1 MALKRHAIRCSIV
14 VRSVIA
20 ALLAAVS
27 VCLGASTASAGLE
40 GEDVSLT
47 LDPASV
53 NVDSLFSAVLAG
65 CVDGQN
71 VTFSIVGGDS
81 KTSQCVGADGDG
93 SVGSANAEFLS
104 PDDPGTYT
112 VTGEVLETAATATA
126 QLTVVIGQARATRF
140 VDITRLTGAA
150 EVPGPGDP
158 DGRGTAVIRVDSE
171 TGEICYRLRV
181 QRIEPATMA
190 HIHIGGPTDPGPVV
204 QGLAAPTDRSSSGCV
219 VNEALADAIVANPS
233 NYYINVHNAP
243 FPAGA
248 VRGQLG

>member
-1 MALKRHAIRCSIV
+1 MALKRDAVRWPIV
-14 VRSVIA
+14 VRSMIA
-20 ALLAAVS
+20 ALLAAASACV
-27 VCLGASTASAGLE
+27 GASTASAGIE
-40 GEDVSLT
+40 GEDVTLA

-53 NVDSLFSAVLAG
+53 NVGSLFSAVLAG

-71 VTFSIVGGDS
+71 VTFSLRGDS
-81 KTSQCVGADGDG
+81 KTSPCIGADGDG

-126 QLTVVIGQARATRF
+126 QLTVVIGEARRPRF

-171 TGEICYRLRV
+171 SGEICYRLPRSPDRAGDDGAHPHRRSNGSRPSGTGSRSPHRRV
-181 QRIEPATMA
+181 
-190 HIHIGGPTDPGPVV
+190 VV
-204 QGLAAPTDRSSSGCV
+204 G
-219 VNEALADAIVANPS
+219 
-233 NYYINVHNAP
+233 
-243 FPAGA
+243 
-248 VRGQLG
+248 VRRE

>member
-1 MALKRHAIRCSIV
+1 VPFTVRWSIV

-20 ALLAAVS
+20 ALLAAAS

-53 NVDSLFSAVLAG
+53 NVDSLFSAVLVG

-71 VTFSIVGGDS
+71 VTFTLVPGDS
-81 KTSQCVGADGDG
+81 KTSPCIGADGDG

-126 QLTVVIGQARATRF
+126 QLTVVIGEARTPRF
-140 VDITRLTGAA
+140 VDITRLTGTA

-158 DGRGTAVIRVDSE
+158 NGRGSAVIRVDSA
-171 TGEICYRLRV
+171 TGAICYRLRV
-181 QRIEPATMA
+181 HRIEPASMA
-190 HIHIGGPTDPGPVV
+190 HIHIGGTTDPGPVV
-204 QGLAAPTDRSSSGCV
+204 QDLAAPTDGSSSGCV
-219 VNEALADAIVANPS
+219 VNAALADAIVAHPS
-233 NYYINVHNAP
+233 NYYVNVHNAP